1 MNRLLISLS
10 RSPQVRAF
18 PMRRTGV
25 SRDDVAHR
33 LDDAM
38 SRNVDLSSGRIMG
51 SMCCSPHPLAV
62 EAHMRFVESNLGK
75 PGLCEGTLEL
85 ESEVIKMLGNLVNL
99 PDPYGHFL
107 SGATEANITA
117 MYIARKITGRR
128 KVIFPRSAHFS
139 VHKAINLMNMEP
151 VKIGLD
157 GDHRLSLDD
166 LEGSLDDDV
175 AMVFTVAGTTELG
188 TVDPIRRIGEMI
200 SDVPIH
206 VDAAFGGFV
215 LPFLE
220 EMGRLEERFM
230 GWDFS
235 VEEVSTMAIDPH
247 KMGLATIPSGAL
259 LKRQGLDRGTLAV
272 PSPYLTMPISYTL
285 SGTRASG
292 AVAGAYA
299 VMSHLGREGYV
310 KVVRSVMD
318 ETTYLKKRL
327 QELSL
332 DPVIDPVMN
341 ILAVHHHDPI
351 SVQERMRERGWFI
364 SRMEDP
370 KALRFVIMPQVLRG
384 ALDDMLGDL
393 EEVLRAV

>member
-1 MNRLLISLS
+1 
-10 RSPQVRAF
+10 
-18 PMRRTGV
+18 MRKKGV
-25 SRDDVAHR
+25 SREEVAHR

-38 SRNVDLSSGRIMG
+38 SGNVDFSSGRIMG
-51 SMCCSPHPLAV
+51 SMCTSPHPMAV
-62 EAHMRFVESNLGK
+62 EAHMRFVESNLGN

-85 ESEVIKMLGNLVNL
+85 EREVIKMLGGLVNL
-99 PDPYGHFL
+99 PDPHGHFL

-117 MYIARKITGRR
+117 MYIAKKLTGRR

-139 VHKAINLMNMEP
+139 VHKAIDLMNMEP

-157 GDHRLSLDD
+157 DDYRLSMDD
-166 LEGSLDDDV
+166 LEDSLDDDV
-175 AMVFTVAGTTELG
+175 AMVFAVAGTTELG
-188 TVDPIRRIGEMI
+188 TVDPICMIGDKVN
-200 SDVPIH
+200 DVPIH

-220 EMGRLEERFM
+220 ELGRVDERFL

-235 VEEVSTMAIDPH
+235 VEEVSTMAMDPH

-259 LKRQGLDRGTLAV
+259 LKRKGLEKGTLAV

-299 VMSHLGREGYV
+299 VMTHLGREGYLE
-310 KVVRSVMD
+310 VVRSVMD
-318 ETTYLKKRL
+318 ETTYLMKRL
-327 QELSL
+327 LELSME
-332 DPVIDPVMN
+332 PVIDPVMN
-341 ILAVHHHDPI
+341 ILAVHHNDPI

-364 SRMEDP
+364 SRIEDP
-370 KALRFVIMPQVLRG
+370 KALRFVIMPHVFRG
-384 ALDDMLGDL
+384 ALDDMLKDL
-393 EEVLRAV
+393 EEVLRGV